1 MTAWLLPLLLCSSN
15 VLGQDDRLPRL
26 EDGHIDLQGVWN
38 LANLTPLERQRG
50 FDRLVISAA
59 EAATIESNIDS
70 LRRNQKTGGEPESFH
85 EERTVEPIRG
95 EFHSSVIVEPADG
108 LIPGN
113 ALFKQKV
120 AEFRATWLTAA
131 DGPEQRA
138 APERCLSSPAA
149 QPPMQS
155 VASLNLHQIVQ
166 TPRTIVIQSEWNR
179 DARIIRMNA
188 KHAPAAIVSWLGD
201 SIGWWEGDTLVV
213 ETKYF
218 TPSSHTRTSPLV
230 LFFVSPQT
238 VVTERFTLIAMN
250 ELHYV
255 FTVDDPAY
263 YTRSWTGEN
272 HLKRSSEQIF
282 EFACHEGN
290 YALEFVLRGGRAND
304 ASGGSH

>member
-1 MTAWLLPLLLCSSN
+1 MRYAWLFLILCTSTAVS
-15 VLGQDDRLPRL
+15 QTYRPPRL
-26 EDGHIDLQGVWN
+26 ADGHVDLQGVWN
-38 LANLTPLERQRG
+38 LSNLTPLERPRG
-50 FDRLVISAA
+50 FERLLISEA

-70 LRRNQKTGGEPESFH
+70 LRRNQKTGGQDAAFD
-85 EERTVEPIRG
+85 EERRIERVRG
-95 EFHSSVIVEPADG
+95 QFRSSVIIEPHDG

-113 ALFKQKV
+113 DVFRQKV

-138 APERCLSSPAA
+138 APERCLSSPAG

-166 TPRTIVIQSEWNR
+166 TTDAILIQSEWNR
-179 DARIIRMNA
+179 DARVVRMNA

-218 TPSSHTRTSPLV
+218 TPTSHTRTSPLV

-238 VVTERFTLIAMN
+238 TVTERFTLTAPD
-250 ELHYV
+250 ELHYM
-255 FTVDDPAY
+255 FTVTDPTY
-263 YTRSWTGEN
+263 YTQPWTGESRFV
-272 HLKRSSEQIF
+272 RSAEIIL

-290 YALEFVLRGGRAND
+290 YALEFVLRGARSSD
-304 ASGGSH
+304 AAGGL